1 MNRHSRRL
9 TQPFGRRFA
18 PPPSLLPRTLCV
30 QFLTILFKL
39 KSQVF
44 EQAVIET
51 PAGLNRLVDLL
62 TSDESICDE
71 SVRNE
76 VLLLLTG
83 MVEKSEVVRKLVAFS
98 EGFDRLFSIIEVRMD
113 DKSETRQI

>member
-1 MNRHSRRL
+1 
-9 TQPFGRRFA
+9 
-18 PPPSLLPRTLCV
+18 
-30 QFLTILFKL
+30 L

>member
-1 MNRHSRRL
+1 
-9 TQPFGRRFA
+9 
-18 PPPSLLPRTLCV
+18 
-30 QFLTILFKL
+30 L

-51 PAGLNRLVDLL
+51 PSGLNRLVDLL

-113 DKSETRQI
+113 KKRSSAIKKLTQPPSASLLLVLRAARKWADRWIDRCARCPQAH